1 MCFWLHPHH
10 TETCMKG
17 GGTNF
22 DPKLNSQ
29 VAADHEHAEKD
40 ERGCPGSETAA
51 EALPRSHLR
60 SRPNLAGA

>member
-1 MCFWLHPHH
+1 
-10 TETCMKG
+10 MKG

-60 SRPNLAGA
+60 SRPNLAGS